1 VSPRE
6 TVRDEDRADARD
18 ALPTEGRSIVF
29 RVVRGALVAIAS
41 AAIAALVILPLA
53 DLVAS
58 RLFWK
63 SIAGAGSIANH
74 AVLVLA
80 FVSSAIASLD
90 RRHLSFTGPD
100 PAKGGLSLA
109 AASFAELLS
118 SCSQTALFWA
128 ALAFVPQGFSV
139 GSMAGPI
146 PAVFFAVAMPLGCI
160 VMALSTVAS
169 RGIEPAR
176 RAASAAGL
184 VLGSVLAVSSIR
196 NLAAIAFGSAPVF
209 IESMAVAVE
218 PALAA
223 VIPVLIVLYI
233 ASAFLGTPLF
243 AVMGGI
249 AALLFASTGYFLELI
264 PSEAYSLL
272 RGGSIAPIPLFAL
285 VGLLLAE
292 TGSGKRLVT
301 VLGELFGWIRGG
313 EAIVVVLA
321 SAFFTTF
328 TGANG
333 VTILAL
339 GGLLSAVLVETGEYP
354 ENQAR
359 GLVAASGAIGL
370 LLPPSAA
377 VIVYGINAQFI
388 YNATGGFNIV
398 SLFKGAAAPGLALV
412 VAMCIAG
419 VAAARPNPERRRRP
433 SFKAALVAMKPAAL
447 ELLVPLI
454 AIVLYFTGM
463 AGLTEVGAV
472 CLVYILVV
480 EMLVKRELS
489 LRSLAAA
496 VSKSLPILGGTLII
510 LAAARG
516 LSYYIIDANIPAI
529 FASWVIERIHS
540 RFVFLL
546 ALNLLL
552 LAVGCLM
559 DIYSA
564 ILVVSPLLI
573 PLAGAFGIAP
583 IHFGVIFIMNLC
595 IGFLTPPVGMNLFLA
610 SYAFKKPLGQVIR
623 ETMPYLFV
631 QLAILIVVT
640 YAPGLSSIIK

>member
-1 VSPRE
+1 
-6 TVRDEDRADARD
+6 VR
-18 ALPTEGRSIVF
+18 LRS
-29 RVVRGALVAIAS
+29 ALVILAGL
-41 AAIAALVILPLA
+41 AIAALTLLPLA
-53 DLVAS
+53 DLIGA

-63 SIAGAGSIANH
+63 GIPGASSIANH
-74 AVLVLA
+74 AVIVLA
-80 FVSSAIASLD
+80 FVSAAIASLD
-90 RRHLSFTGPD
+90 RRHLAFTGPD

-109 AASFAELLS
+109 AAAFADLLAS
-118 SCSQTALFWA
+118 SAQASLFWA

-146 PAVFFAVAMPLGCI
+146 PAVVFAAAIPLGCL
-160 VMALSTVAS
+160 VMAGSMVTT
-169 RGIEPAR
+169 RGLQPAR
-176 RAASAAGL
+176 RWASAAGL
-184 VLGSVLAVSSIR
+184 FLGTVLAASSIR
-196 NLAAIAFGSAPVF
+196 NLASVLFGAAPAAL
-209 IESMAVAVE
+209 ESLATAVGPAVA
-218 PALAA
+218 AA
-223 VIPVLIVLYI
+223 APLLIILYI
-233 ASAFLGTPLF
+233 LSAFLGAPLF
-243 AVMGGI
+243 TALGGI
-249 AALLFASTGYFLELI
+249 ACILFASSGYFLELA

-272 RGGSIAPIPLFAL
+272 RDGSISPIPLFAL

-292 TGSGKRLVT
+292 TGSGKRLVA

-354 ENQAR
+354 EHKAR

-388 YNATGGFNIV
+388 YSDSGGLDV
-398 SLFKGAAAPGLALV
+398 VKLFKGAAIPGLALV
-412 VAMCIAG
+412 LAMCLAG
-419 VAAARPNPERRRRP
+419 VLAARRNPERRKRP
-433 SFKAALVAMKPAAL
+433 SPKAALAALKPAAL
-447 ELLVPLI
+447 ELMVPLI

-480 EMLVKRELS
+480 EMLVKRELG

-496 VSKSLPILGGTLII
+496 LSKSLPILGGTLVI
-510 LAAARG
+510 LATARG
-516 LSYYIIDANIPAI
+516 LSYYIIDANLPEL
-529 FASWVIERIHS
+529 FALWVMERIHS

-546 ALNLLL
+546 AINLLL

-564 ILVVSPLLI
+564 ILVVAPLLI
-573 PLAGAFGIAP
+573 PLASGFGIGP
-583 IHFGVIFIMNLC
+583 VHFGVIFIMNLC

-610 SYAFKKPLGQVIR
+610 SYVFKKPIGQVIR
-623 ETMPYLFV
+623 ETAPFLFV
-631 QLAILIVVT
+631 QLAILLVIT
-640 YAPGLSSIIK
+640 YAPGLSALIR